1 MQATLAIHIVA
12 GALALVF
19 GYVALFS
26 TKGSRLH
33 RRSGRLF
40 VYAMLTMA
48 LGGFVVAA
56 GRSVAP
62 AINIPAALLTAYLVV
77 TSLTTIRPPRSGARA
92 SQVGA
97 LLVALGIGVSSLG
110 FAFEAIANG
119 GARQGMPAF
128 PFFLFGIVALLAS
141 AGDLRL
147 LRSGSPRGA
156 ARIARHLWRMCFAL
170 LIAAL
175 SFFIGQADEFPPA
188 LRIMPLLAL
197 PMLVVLGA
205 LFYWLWRVRVR
216 RTWTPVSN

>member
-1 MQATLAIHIVA
+1 MQTTLYIHIFA

-19 GYVALFS
+19 GYVALFAS
-26 TKGSRLH
+26 KGSRLH

-62 AINIPAALLTAYLVV
+62 AINVPAALLTAYLVV
-77 TSLTTIRPPRSGARA
+77 TSLTTIRPPLSGARA
-92 SQVGA
+92 FQVGA
-97 LLVALGIGVSSLG
+97 LLVALGVGVSSLA

-119 GARQGMPAF
+119 GSRQGMPAF
-128 PFFLFGIVALLAS
+128 PFFLFGIAALLAS
-141 AGDLRL
+141 LGDLRI
-147 LRSGSPRGA
+147 LRSGAPQGA
-156 ARIARHLWRMCFAL
+156 PRIARHLWRMCFAL

-197 PMLVVLGA
+197 PMLVALGA
-205 LFYWLWRVRVR
+205 LFYWLWRVRIR
-216 RTWTPVSN
+216 RTWTPAGG

>member
-1 MQATLAIHIVA
+1 MQTTLAIHIVA
-12 GALALVF
+12 GALALLF
-19 GYVALFS
+19 GYVALFA

-33 RRSGRLF
+33 RKSGKLF

-48 LGGFVVAA
+48 IGGFIVAA

-92 SQVGA
+92 FQIGA
-97 LLVALGIGVSSLG
+97 LLLALGIGVSSLV
-110 FAFEAIANG
+110 FAFEAVANG
-119 GARQGMPAF
+119 GSRQGMPAF

-141 AGDLRL
+141 AGDFRL
-147 LRSGSPRGA
+147 LRSGSPLGA

-197 PMLVVLGA
+197 PMLIVLGA

>member
-12 GALALVF
+12 GALALLF
-19 GYVALFS
+19 GYVALFA

-33 RRSGRLF
+33 RKSGKLF

-92 SQVGA
+92 LQIGA
-97 LLVALGIGVSSLG
+97 LLVALGIGVSSFA

-119 GARQGMPAF
+119 GAREGMPAF
-128 PFFLFGIVALLAS
+128 PFFLFGTIALLAS

-147 LRSGSPRGA
+147 LRSGSPQGT
-156 ARIARHLWRMCFAL
+156 ARIARHLWRMCVAL

-175 SFFIGQADEFPPA
+175 SFFIGQADAFPPA

-197 PMLVVLGA
+197 PMLIVLGA
-205 LFYWLWRVRVR
+205 LFYWLWRVRLR
-216 RTWTPVSN
+216 RNWAPVVD

>member
-1 MQATLAIHIVA
+1 MQATLAIHVFA

-19 GYVALFS
+19 GYVALFAS
-26 TKGSRLH
+26 KGSRLH

-62 AINIPAALLTAYLVV
+62 AINVPAALLTAYLVV
-77 TSLTTIRPPRSGARA
+77 TSLTTIHPPRSGSRA
-92 SQVGA
+92 LQVCA
-97 LLVALGIGVSSLG
+97 LLVALGVGFSCLA

-128 PFFLFGIVALLAS
+128 PFFLFGIAALLAS
-141 AGDLRL
+141 VGDLRI
-147 LRSGSPRGA
+147 LRSRAPQGA
-156 ARIARHLWRMCFAL
+156 PRIARHLWRMCFAL

-175 SFFIGQADEFPPA
+175 SFFIGQSDEFPPA
-188 LRIMPLLAL
+188 LRIVPLIAL
-197 PMLVVLGA
+197 PMLIVLGA
-205 LFYWLWRVRVR
+205 LFFWLWRVRIR
-216 RTWTPVSN
+216 RTWTPAGG

>member
-1 MQATLAIHIVA
+1 MQTTLYLHIFA

-19 GYVALFS
+19 GYVALFAS
-26 TKGSRLH
+26 KGSRLH

-40 VYAMLTMA
+40 VYAMLAMA
-48 LGGFVVAA
+48 LGGFVIAA

-62 AINIPAALLTAYLVV
+62 AINVPAALLTAYLVV
-77 TSLTTIRPPRSGARA
+77 TSLATIRPPRSGSRVL
-92 SQVGA
+92 QVGA
-97 LLVALGIGVSSLG
+97 LLVALGVGFSSLA
-110 FAFEAIANG
+110 FAFEAVANG

-147 LRSGSPRGA
+147 LRSGSLQGA

-197 PMLVVLGA
+197 PMLIVLGA
-205 LFYWLWRVRVR
+205 LIYWLWRVRVR

>member
-1 MQATLAIHIVA
+1 MQATLAIHIFA

-19 GYVALFS
+19 GYVALFAS
-26 TKGSRLH
+26 KGSRLH

-62 AINIPAALLTAYLVV
+62 AVNIPAALLTAYLVV
-77 TSLTTIRPPRSGARA
+77 TSLTTIRPSKGGSRA
-92 SQVGA
+92 LQICA
-97 LLVALGIGVSSLG
+97 LLVAPGVGFSSLA
-110 FAFEAIANG
+110 FAFEAVTNG

-128 PFFLFGIVALLAS
+128 PFFLFGIIALIAS
-141 AGDLRL
+141 AGDLRS
-147 LRSGSPRGA
+147 LRSGAPQGA
-156 ARIARHLWRMCFAL
+156 SRIARHLWRMCFAL

-205 LFYWLWRVRVR
+205 LFYWLWRVRFR
-216 RTWTPVSN
+216 RSWAPAGG